1 MLEHQ
6 SSQQN
11 EQKLDIYGAIYKKK
25 KNIYISFRI
34 LDIK

>member
-25 KNIYISFRI
+25 IYMFVRI

>member
-11 EQKLDIYGAIYKKK
+11 EQKLDIYGAIYKK
-25 KNIYISFRI
+25 NIYIFFFRI